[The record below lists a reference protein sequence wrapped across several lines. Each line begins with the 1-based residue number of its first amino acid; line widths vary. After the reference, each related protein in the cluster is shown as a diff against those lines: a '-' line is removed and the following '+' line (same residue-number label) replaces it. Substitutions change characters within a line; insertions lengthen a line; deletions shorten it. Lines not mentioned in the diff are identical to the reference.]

1 MLALLAGLGDERLVD
16 VGDDTTRGN
25 RGLDEDVKLLVS
37 TDGKLEMTGSHTLHL
52 EVTGSVASKLKNLSS
67 QVLQN
72 SSHVHSSSGT
82 DTPRGSRPLLQVRVN
97 TSDRELQQHNMS
109 IKGHTEEKKGKGE
122 MKKKLTRLFGAKK
135 KPKQKRATLS
145 PKPLF
150 LSPLGS
156 THTVCISRGGK
167 R

>member
-1 MLALLAGLGDERLVD
+1 MMDDALGIHCPLTPLRYATLRSASVGYNLRLQGVQLMLALLAGLGDERLVD

-97 TSDRELQQHNMS
+97 TSDR
-109 IKGHTEEKKGKGE
+109 
-122 MKKKLTRLFGAKK
+122 
-135 KPKQKRATLS
+135 
-145 PKPLF
+145 
-150 LSPLGS
+150 
-156 THTVCISRGGK
+156 
-167 R
+167 